1 MHILTHTPIL
11 TIFYPSYYHPPPI
24 HSPPI
29 TSLPP
34 SHCRNKNASTA
45 GTQMG
50 FSVLPRPYALVLGS
64 HEDDVSMTEG
74 VVGLKEQ
81 ISIGFI
87 ELSEDIAQRLP
98 VSIDTAAANVV
109 YIYPFI
115 NICTHPSIIHLYTH
129 PSIYPS

>member
-1 MHILTHTPIL
+1 
-11 TIFYPSYYHPPPI
+11 
-24 HSPPI
+24 
-29 TSLPP
+29 
-34 SHCRNKNASTA
+34 
-45 GTQMG
+45 MG

-98 VSIDTAAANVV
+98 VSINA
-109 YIYPFI
+109 
-115 NICTHPSIIHLYTH
+115 CCC
-129 PSIYPS
+129 